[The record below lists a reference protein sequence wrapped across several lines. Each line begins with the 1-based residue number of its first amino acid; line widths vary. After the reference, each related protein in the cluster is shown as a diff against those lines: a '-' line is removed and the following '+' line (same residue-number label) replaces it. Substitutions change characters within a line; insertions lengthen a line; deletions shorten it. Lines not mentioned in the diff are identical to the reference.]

1 MQKKVFNYYSAG
13 NNKNYYFSLHELC
26 QKPYVYEQL
35 SKNKLILYKTF
46 ACSLYNLNKLKFAVI
61 YFTSKLKEHLL
72 FWNLSNYPIQVHYI
86 EDIGYI

>member
-1 MQKKVFNYYSAG
+1 MATIRTIVFHYMNCAT
-13 NNKNYYFSLHELC
+13 
-26 QKPYVYEQL
+26 KPYVYEQL

-46 ACSLYNLNKLKFAVI
+46 ACSLYNLNKLKIAVI

-72 FWNLSNYPIQVHYI
+72 FWNLSNYHIQVHYT